1 MYKKQMT
8 IQKAVC
14 LFVLATSVFVFIYS
28 LGIMTDLYDSLYS
41 AIGDAANRENTRRN
55 TVAGAFIYYDMQGFN
70 KQFLHLSI
78 GLILMSLLLFITN
91 THTRRRYYIGNVLA
105 AAANVIAN
113 VYVAFWAH
121 TRIAAFKNE
130 FLKIDFEALKK
141 FSDRRHT
148 YYTESTFWFDLH
160 NLVFCLAIL
169 ACILL
174 VANIIWKFSLMKK
187 EQHLIDAGKGVAA

>member
-14 LFVLATSVFVFIYS
+14 LFVLATSVIVFIYS

-78 GLILMSLLLFITN
+78 GLIL
-91 THTRRRYYIGNVLA
+91 
-105 AAANVIAN
+105 IA
-113 VYVAFWAH
+113 FCFLSP
-121 TRIAAFKNE
+121 TRIPGGAITSAM
-130 FLKIDFEALKK
+130 FLQQQQ
-141 FSDRRHT
+141 T
-148 YYTESTFWFDLH
+148 
-160 NLVFCLAIL
+160 
-169 ACILL
+169 
-174 VANIIWKFSLMKK
+174 
-187 EQHLIDAGKGVAA
+187 